1 MEAWEAG
8 CGTRKAQA
16 ARTREAFAYCR
27 RVLVGA
33 EGLEFYLASALLPT
47 RKRPYTWALYGFAR
61 YTDEIVDT
69 TRYAPERRT
78 ARFEAWNGAVEA
90 ALRSGDSS
98 HPVLHALMRTLG
110 RWDIPACHV
119 REYLVS
125 QEMDLR
131 VTEYATYA
139 DLRGFI
145 ERASLSFGRQML
157 PVLEPLDRVLAGRG
171 GDAMSEAMQLTN
183 IVRDVQ
189 EDYRLGRVYL
199 PQEDL
204 SACGVS
210 PRDLSGTRVTP
221 QMRAVVRKQ
230 VGRAR
235 ELLVTAE
242 LQEGALPPSSRPA
255 VRAVH
260 SIYGALLREV
270 EMRDFDVFTSR
281 VRLGPWRKA
290 AIGSSALA
298 ERLSD
303 RFACRRTAAVV
314 ATA

>member
-1 MEAWEAG
+1 MEAWEAAY
-8 CGTRKAQA
+8 GTGRAQA

-27 RVLVGA
+27 RVLVAA
-33 EGLEFYLASALLPT
+33 EGLEFYLASALLPA
-47 RKRPYTWALYGFAR
+47 RKRPFTWALYGFAR

-69 TRYAPERRT
+69 TRYTRQHRA
-78 ARFEAWNGAVEA
+78 ARFEAWTGAVDD

-98 HPVLHALMRTLG
+98 HPVLHALMRTLE
-110 RWDIPACHV
+110 RWDIPVCHV
-119 REYLVS
+119 REYLAS

-139 DLRGFI
+139 DLRVFI

-183 IVRDVQ
+183 IVRDVR
-189 EDYRLGRVYL
+189 EDCGLGRVYL

-204 SACGVS
+204 SAFGVS
-210 PRDLSGTRVTP
+210 HRDLSGTRVTP

-235 ELLVTAE
+235 ELLVVAE
-242 LQEGALPPSSRPA
+242 LQEAALPPSSRPA

-260 SIYGALLREV
+260 SIYRGLLGKV

-281 VRLGPWRKA
+281 VRLGAVRKA

-298 ERLSD
+298 ERFAG
-303 RFACRRTAAVV
+303 RFAGRRTAAV
-314 ATA
+314 AAAA